1 MGTEMT
7 ITQRACALRSQAVE
21 ALRRHVRGELLLPG
35 DAGYALARRGW
46 NASIDRSPAGIVRCE
61 DAEDVTRAVR
71 IAGEYGLTLT
81 VRGGGHNVAGRSIA
95 DEALLI
101 DLCRMRAV
109 SVHAD
114 RRMAEVQGGALWH
127 DVDVAAARC
136 GLATTGGMV
145 SGTGVGGFTLGG
157 GAGWLMR
164 RYGLAIDNLRAAS
177 VVLADGRFVRA
188 STDEHPD
195 LFWGLRG
202 GGGGLGVVT
211 VFDFALHPLRQVY
224 AGVVVR
230 PAEEAA
236 LILRAFRDYTV
247 EAPDA
252 FCGMV
257 VLIHAP
263 PLPFLD
269 AAWYGR
275 PVAITALCWSGEAA
289 SAEEALAPL
298 RRVGSPIVDHV
309 GPMPYVQWQHLQ
321 DVGAPS
327 GRHHYWKTAS
337 YRSLPDSV
345 IETLAAAA
353 LSLPSSLSEI
363 HVQHMGGAVARVPAE
378 EMAFA
383 QREAGIFVNLIG
395 ATQWPEEFPTVRERV
410 RTLHERIGAGALP
423 RPLPNFSDRDDG
435 RVGEQLGAA
444 SAERLQALRR
454 RYDPVG
460 RLAPT

>member
-1 MGTEMT
+1 MT
-7 ITQRACALRSQAVE
+7 QKASPLQSQLVE
-21 ALRRHVRGELLLPG
+21 ALRRHIRGELLLPG
-35 DAGYALARRGW
+35 DAGYPVARRGW
-46 NASIDRSPAGIVRCE
+46 NASIDRSPSGIVRCE
-61 DAEDVTRAVR
+61 DAEDVTRALR
-71 IAGEYGLTLT
+71 IASEYNLTIT

-95 DEALLI
+95 DGALLI
-101 DLCRMRAV
+101 DLCRMRTV
-109 SVHAD
+109 SVRVD
-114 RRMAEVQGGALWH
+114 SRVAEVQGGALWH
-127 DVDVAAARC
+127 DVDVAAARS

-164 RYGLAIDNLRAAS
+164 RFGLAVDNLRAAS

-188 STDEHPD
+188 SAEEHPD

-202 GGGGLGVVT
+202 GGGGLGIVT
-211 VFDFALHPLRQVY
+211 AFEFALHPLRQVY
-224 AGVVVR
+224 AGVVIR
-230 PAEEAA
+230 PAEEAG
-236 LILRAFRDYTV
+236 LLLRAFRDFTL
-247 EAPDA
+247 EAPDT

-289 SAEEALAPL
+289 AAEAALAPL

-353 LSLPSSLSEI
+353 LSLPSPLSEI
-363 HVQHMGGAVARVPAE
+363 HVQHMGGAVARVAAE
-378 EMAFA
+378 QTAFA
-383 QREAGIFVNLIG
+383 QREAGFFVNLIG
-395 ATQWPEEFPTVRERV
+395 ATQWPEEFSAVRERV
-410 RTLHERIGAGALP
+410 RTLHERIEAGALP
-423 RPLPNFSDRDDG
+423 RLLPNFSDRDDG
-435 RVGEQLGAA
+435 RVADQLGAA
-444 SAERLQALRR
+444 SAERLDVLRR
-454 RYDPVG
+454 RYDPAG
-460 RLAPT
+460 RFAPA

>member
-1 MGTEMT
+1 MT
-7 ITQRACALRSQAVE
+7 MALDPSPLQPQAME
-21 ALRRHVRGELLLPG
+21 ALQSHVRGELLLPG
-35 DAGYALARRGW
+35 DARYAIGRRCW
-46 NASIDRSPAGIVRCE
+46 NASVDRRPAGIVRCA
-61 DAEDVTRAVR
+61 DAEDVTRTLR
-71 IAGEYGLTLT
+71 IASDYGLPVT
-81 VRGGGHNVAGRSIA
+81 VRGGGHNVAGRGVA
-95 DEALLI
+95 DGALLI
-101 DLCRMRAV
+101 DLSRMRAV
-109 SVHAD
+109 SVHAE
-114 RRMAEVQGGALWH
+114 RRVAEVQGGALWH
-127 DVDVAAARC
+127 DVDVAAARN

-145 SGTGVGGFTLGG
+145 SSTGVGGFTLGG

-164 RYGLAIDNLRAAS
+164 RFGLAIDNLQAAS

-211 VFDFALHPLRQVY
+211 GFEFALHPMRQVY

-236 LILRAFRDYTV
+236 LILRTFRDFTL

-269 AAWYGR
+269 AAWHGR
-275 PVAITALCWSGEAA
+275 PVVITPVCWSGDLAA
-289 SAEEALAPL
+289 AEDILAPL
-298 RRVGSPIVDHV
+298 RRVGAPIADHV

-321 DVGAPS
+321 DMGAPS

-337 YRSLPDSV
+337 YRSLPDAA

-353 LSLPSSLSEI
+353 LSLPTSLSEI
-363 HVQHMGGAVARVPAE
+363 HVQHLGGAVARVAAQETP
-378 EMAFA
+378 FA
-383 QREAGIFVNLIG
+383 QRDAGIFVNLIG
-395 ATQWPEEFPTVRERV
+395 VTQWPEEFPLTRERV
-410 RTLHERIGAGALP
+410 RALHDRLATGALP
-423 RPLPNFSDRDDG
+423 SPLPNFSDRDDG
-435 RVGEQLGAA
+435 SVVDQ
-444 SAERLQALRR
+444 
-454 RYDPVG
+454 
-460 RLAPT
+460 LAPTSAVRLGELRTRYDSAGRFVPT

>member
-1 MGTEMT
+1 MT
-7 ITQRACALRSQAVE
+7 QTASPLQSQAVQ
-21 ALRRHVRGELLLPG
+21 ALRRHLRGELLLPG
-35 DAGYALARRGW
+35 DARYAVGRRSW
-46 NASIDRSPAGIVRCE
+46 NAAIDRRPAGIVRCE
-61 DAEDVTRAVR
+61 DAEDVTRAMR
-71 IAGEYGLTLT
+71 IATEYGLSVT
-81 VRGGGHNVAGRSIA
+81 VRGGGHNVAGRALA
-95 DEALLI
+95 DDALLI
-101 DLCRMRAV
+101 DLSQMRAV

-114 RRMAEVQGGALWH
+114 SRMAEVQGGALWH
-127 DVDVAAARC
+127 DIDVATARC

-145 SGTGVGGFTLGG
+145 SSTGVGGFTLGG

-164 RYGLAIDNLRAAS
+164 SFGLAIDNLRAAS

-188 STDEHPD
+188 SADEHSD

-211 VFDFALHPLRQVY
+211 GLEFALHPITQVY
-224 AGVVVR
+224 AGVIVR

-236 LILRAFRDYTV
+236 LLLRTFRDFTA

-275 PVAITALCWSGEAA
+275 PVAINAVCWSGNPA
-289 SAEEALAPL
+289 SAEEVLAPL

-345 IETLAAAA
+345 IETLAEAA
-353 LSLPSSLSEI
+353 LSLPTSVSEI
-363 HVQHMGGAVARVPAE
+363 HVQHMGGAVARVPVE
-378 EMAFA
+378 ETPFA
-383 QREAGIFVNLIG
+383 QRDAGYFVNLIG
-395 ATQWPEEFPTVRERV
+395 ATQWPEELPAVRERV
-410 RTLHERIGAGALP
+410 RALYERVGVGALP
-423 RPLPNFSDRDDG
+423 RVLPNFSDRDAG
-435 RVGEQLGAA
+435 RVADQLGPET
-444 SAERLQALRR
+444 AERLQRLRS
-454 RYDPVG
+454 RYDPAG
-460 RLAPT
+460 RFAPA